1 MKKVMRPRYYCEF
14 CNKGSG
20 SGGHMKTHESRCTKN
35 PARKCNMCTVLLGQ
49 TQPDLNTLMALL
61 PTIADQKFMEYSFD
75 GGHSWENWRNVP
87 PEAVAA
93 LRKAAGGCP
102 ACMMAALRQRGLPV
116 PTAMEFNFTSESKQ
130 LLSDYNEAQAQQE
143 YAYH

>member
-49 TQPDLNTLMALL
+49 SQPDLAMLIALL
-61 PTIADQKFMEYSFD
+61 PTIETQMKIRHNDYGANTYED
-75 GGHSWENWRNVP
+75 WLPVP
-87 PEAVAA
+87 PETVKA
-93 LRKAAGGCP
+93 LREAAGGCP
-102 ACMMAALRQRGLPV
+102 ACMMAALRQRGIPV
-116 PTAMEFNFTSESKQ
+116 PTAEGFDFTKESKQ
-130 LLSDYNEAQAQQE
+130 ILSDYNETQTIDYAHE
-143 YAYH
+143 Y